1 MKIYELIDELIDGYV
16 KKSCANGHGFICIT
30 LTSKNDQ
37 LRRDGDYDTP
47 RYDIEG
53 FLKELI
59 ALLTHEVHF
68 EHASLRGL
76 PYCMDGEDFDKFAKI
91 GSQYIEE
98 YLPEQDNY
106 LSESMKVR
114 IGILVQYG
122 LDRDVPVIRKSE

>member
-1 MKIYELIDELIDGYV
+1 MKIYELIDDLIEGYV
-16 KKSCANGHGFICIT
+16 NQSCAKGNGFICIT
-30 LTSKNDQ
+30 LNSKNDS

-47 RYDIEG
+47 RYDVDG
-53 FLKELI
+53 FLRELI

-76 PYCMDGEDFDKFAKI
+76 PYCMDGEDFDKFVKI
-91 GSQYIEE
+91 GSQYVGE

-106 LSESMKVR
+106 LSESMKAR

-122 LDRDVPVIRKSE
+122 VDRDVPVRDRSE

>member
-1 MKIYELIDELIDGYV
+1 MKISELIDDLIDGYV
-16 KKSCANGHGFICIT
+16 KKSCAKGHGFICIT
-30 LTSKNDQ
+30 LNSKNDS

-47 RYDIEG
+47 RYDVDG

-59 ALLTHEVHF
+59 ALLTHEVRF

-91 GSQYIEE
+91 GAQYIECSDQN
-98 YLPEQDNY
+98 LT

-122 LDRDVPVIRKSE
+122 VDRDVPVRNRSE